1 VVLVKRSAVHR
12 TTSGKVQRRSML
24 AAFMADSVDGVVF
37 EAIDPAVSRV
47 RASAQRVGGT
57 A

>member
-1 VVLVKRSAVHR
+1 VLVKRSAIHR

-24 AAFMADSVDGVVF
+24 AAFLANGVDGLVA
-37 EAIDPAVSRV
+37 EAIDPAVQRV
-47 RASAQRVGGT
+47 RASGT